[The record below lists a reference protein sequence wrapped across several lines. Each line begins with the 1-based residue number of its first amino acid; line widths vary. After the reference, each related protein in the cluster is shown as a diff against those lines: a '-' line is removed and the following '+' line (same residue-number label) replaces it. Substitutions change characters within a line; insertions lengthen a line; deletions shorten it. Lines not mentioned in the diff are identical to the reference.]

1 MGKQLRAHVEQ
12 EEAVVVVQQD
22 AGVVVQQDAGV
33 VAKEKVPGETVQ

>member
-22 AGVVVQQDAGV
+22 AGVV
-33 VAKEKVPGETVQ
+33 AKEKVPGETVQ